1 MKGVRLALRLSR
13 GAGRHER
20 VRSLVMIVGVALA
33 TLGLAV
39 GVTLPRVT
47 AQQQEVRDAR
57 TPILAPD
64 EPADGHTGFKV
75 QELQVDGTPW
85 TSFVVN
91 HPADRL
97 PPGLKHWPQPGH
109 TIVSPRLKSLMD
121 AGVVKISSLGTIDPV
136 AVDRAALASPDE
148 LFSITTTSDQAGC
161 RELKAFGLTLSL
173 IHI

>member
-109 TIVSPRLKSLMD
+109 TIVSPRLK
-121 AGVVKISSLGTIDPV
+121 
-136 AVDRAALASPDE
+136 
-148 LFSITTTSDQAGC
+148 
-161 RELKAFGLTLSL
+161 
-173 IHI
+173 

>member
-57 TPILAPD
+57 PPSLLRMSLL
-64 EPADGHTGFKV
+64 TGIPV
-75 QELQVDGTPW
+75 SRCRNYRST
-85 TSFVVN
+85 
-91 HPADRL
+91 AR
-97 PPGLKHWPQPGH
+97 PGR
-109 TIVSPRLKSLMD
+109 VSW
-121 AGVVKISSLGTIDPV
+121 
-136 AVDRAALASPDE
+136 
-148 LFSITTTSDQAGC
+148 
-161 RELKAFGLTLSL
+161 
-173 IHI
+173 

>member
-75 QELQVDGTPW
+75 QELQVDGTPRC
-85 TSFVVN
+85 T
-91 HPADRL
+91 
-97 PPGLKHWPQPGH
+97 
-109 TIVSPRLKSLMD
+109 PRRHS
-121 AGVVKISSLGTIDPV
+121 APV
-136 AVDRAALASPDE
+136 HRAQV
-148 LFSITTTSDQAGC
+148 T
-161 RELKAFGLTLSL
+161 R
-173 IHI
+173 HNV

>member
-85 TSFVVN
+85 TSFV
-91 HPADRL
+91 A
-97 PPGLKHWPQPGH
+97 
-109 TIVSPRLKSLMD
+109 VSY
-121 AGVVKISSLGTIDPV
+121 TH
-136 AVDRAALASPDE
+136 
-148 LFSITTTSDQAGC
+148 
-161 RELKAFGLTLSL
+161 LTLPTIL
-173 IHI
+173 LV